1 MMYGQCTGKIM
12 QIIICTL
19 IHSSFFV
26 LNFMLP
32 ACGPKFAK
40 VVHT

>member
-1 MMYGQCTGKIM
+1 MMYRQCTDKII

-26 LNFMLP
+26 LNLMLP
-32 ACGPKFAK
+32 ACGPNFAK